1 MEKSRGLLNT
11 GCKKWMQMWEVTKKI
26 RLPSSGEDA
35 SMTPHTAWLGQI
47 NRSWKVVYNSYML
60 YIYNMICSDVICVYI
75 ILYLHV
81 LQGQVRATNQQIGE
95 LDLGDCEAMVKSL
108 F

>member
-1 MEKSRGLLNT
+1 
-11 GCKKWMQMWEVTKKI
+11 
-26 RLPSSGEDA
+26 
-35 SMTPHTAWLGQI
+35 
-47 NRSWKVVYNSYML
+47 
-60 YIYNMICSDVICVYI
+60 MICSDVICIYI